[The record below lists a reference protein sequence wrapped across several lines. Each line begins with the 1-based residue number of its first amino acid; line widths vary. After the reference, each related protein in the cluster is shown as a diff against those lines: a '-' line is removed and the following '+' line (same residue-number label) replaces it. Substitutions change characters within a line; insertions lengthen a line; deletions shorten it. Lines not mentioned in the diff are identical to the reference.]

1 MRLTIAPRDTPR
13 ILESGNQ
20 MPVRPGA
27 IDNRR
32 CSFMAVMTPGL
43 AQVRFNHLRAPEY
56 LPPLQIT
63 PDMPIESAQ
72 IAPCCGR
79 SWIDLGVL
87 ISNFGKCSLL
97 ID

>member
-43 AQVRFNHLRAPEY
+43 AQVRFNHLRVPEY
-56 LPPLQIT
+56 LPPFKSHRICRLR
-63 PDMPIESAQ
+63 AL
-72 IAPCCGR
+72 R
-79 SWIDLGVL
+79 SHPAVEDLGSTWASSFRTSANAV
-87 ISNFGKCSLL
+87 S
-97 ID
+97 